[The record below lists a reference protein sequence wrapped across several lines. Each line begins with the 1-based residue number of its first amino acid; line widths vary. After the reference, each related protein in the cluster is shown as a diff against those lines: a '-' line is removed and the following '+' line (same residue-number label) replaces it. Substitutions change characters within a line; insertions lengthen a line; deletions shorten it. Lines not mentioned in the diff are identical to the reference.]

1 MTSHAATATSRRAR
15 CGTRRRAAGAL
26 RFVIPTDHGSYF
38 CIHCVM
44 AGTDVKRFQQVNQ
57 IVRPLEHAKDFR
69 YMKTTCSNC
78 SRDLKCV
85 GYFG

>member
-1 MTSHAATATSRRAR
+1 MPDNAATITSWLKGRR
-15 CGTRRRAAGAL
+15 
-26 RFVIPTDHGSYF
+26 GSYF

-44 AGTDVKRFQQVNQ
+44 DGTGVKPFQQVNQ